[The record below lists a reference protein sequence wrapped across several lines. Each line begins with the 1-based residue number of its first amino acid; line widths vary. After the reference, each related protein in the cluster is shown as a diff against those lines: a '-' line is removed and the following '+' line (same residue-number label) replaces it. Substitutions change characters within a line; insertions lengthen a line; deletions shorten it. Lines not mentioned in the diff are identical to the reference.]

1 MDAVFTIL
9 AIVIG
14 IAAFDLVALVFAA
27 ESRDGFR
34 EDRLPAG
41 LR

>member
-1 MDAVFTIL
+1 MDAVLTFIAVVVVIATFDLL
-9 AIVIG
+9 AIVLG
-14 IAAFDLVALVFAA
+14 AD
-27 ESRDGFR
+27 SRDGFR